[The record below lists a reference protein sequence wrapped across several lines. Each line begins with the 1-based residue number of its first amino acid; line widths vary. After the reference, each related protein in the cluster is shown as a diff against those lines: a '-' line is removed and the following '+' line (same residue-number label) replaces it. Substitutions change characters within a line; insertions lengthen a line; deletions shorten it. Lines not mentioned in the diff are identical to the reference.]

1 MLALQDRITNSSD
14 DELPAVL
21 DSISEWCWPR
31 GDLYYWTG
39 VLNRFDT
46 ILENV
51 CRDYEVSKI
60 QANDFTPLTKRLVVS
75 ILRFSRLLIENCTNR
90 KLYNSFEHLNE
101 LFYTRDLDVLEA
113 TLRLVLRAAQQHNS
127 HHPRHEFQISKDRLT
142 TLAMIWTPRDHGV
155 SLVDVAQPDVKMPSE
170 LSHVRFQFFRRSGPA
185 ATNSN
190 ALASAQPVA
199 SSSTQP
205 TTDSSRVARTTASPH
220 QSQHLQRH
228 HNESLSTPTRSRNR
242 DQRPTMLPAL
252 SSGTLPVTPTR
263 TDDRNDSGPTPQS
276 GSTSAAAA
284 ATAAGGRREGLIT
297 VDLGKITSANGD
309 LADLLAKAVEAY
321 EIPPEERFEL
331 FQRIRLALGLQDA
344 QARKQLLIC
353 RLLSIASYGLVIN
366 ESTANTQL
374 FLYEPDLIQRIAAL
388 VDPVQKLDMSIQS
401 SGFYALETLGRY
413 RSKVSVVVN
422 SVNASVNHGIILS
435 VLRSLIDDLRKD
447 TPASSDHFVDS
458 IFSFVAFI
466 ATNSSASHT
475 IVGAGLIPLLVDLVN
490 IPNPD
495 LYMVQRTV
503 SRAMGLID
511 SLTYAVP
518 QAFDLFCNARGLD
531 VVVDRIKAEV
541 DRDIEDAS
549 ADRMSDSVF
558 GEPGPDNLYGRLA
571 FGRSSLLRAMIK
583 SISQMMNGT
592 GTGDGLR
599 NLINTTLPDSLK
611 RIILNRSIF
620 GPLILALAIGITS
633 TFVHNEP
640 TSLAILQEAKIPEV
654 LFDAIEAD
662 IEAHWDVIYAIP
674 NAIGAICLNQAGLDL
689 FNSRQLIPE
698 LFSLFTSER
707 HSKVFQDRDN
717 ANMFGAAI
725 DELMRHQPSLKPLV
739 MESIM
744 RSLDAI
750 DQMGRTFVLPQ
761 EAKARA
767 AYGLLPVGDA
777 AADEAAAA
785 ALEGFSGGRSV
796 ALADVVTDEPDP
808 IRKEDITK
816 LESNPV
822 IASIDVV
829 ARFLEGLFQTT
840 SHCKD
845 FIKMDGLDKLL
856 GFYSLPCLPYD
867 FSVSLLADSLV
878 TLVRVMAEISPSTV
892 LIAMLRDVKTASE
905 EVAALFGVSDK
916 SFASLTYD
924 NTVSRLLWMAA
935 PRDGAEAERANLAF
949 HKLVGLCS
957 RTHLFTDVCTITYV
971 GHKLPSIFL
980 QTLVSSKTSGT
991 ISIEELGAIHRALA
1005 WENMLLKTSLPP
1017 PPPSSG
1023 TPKTDAEGKANH
1035 SLQTASQQQQTS
1047 PTTAD
1052 PSGSTTDTGTADSS
1066 STQTS
1071 QVQRTPQH
1079 GVPDDLLQ
1087 DLAGTVE
1094 QSAPPAGS
1102 VQSQEE
1108 DPRQKNAAALRYV
1121 ASQIPSSL
1129 TSLFEETI
1137 RYLVPRRSVD
1147 AAHKTAAYSAS
1158 VEIAKFL
1165 KEHLTWRESSNGIN
1179 SFAFAVLMIC
1189 QTTCLLFD
1197 ERPGSPVVYPAMLRA
1212 WDKQG
1217 GLDALFDLFRRYVAE
1232 IDHFYNGHGNSIE
1245 LSPTDI
1251 DEAGIK
1257 LGHTCG
1263 GLKVTLGLLLKLV
1276 HCKGLTDSSQTTQL
1290 IRDGGKDVFEP
1301 HAYLVKIRSKVLQ
1314 LLLSVWDKPWLPSL
1328 PASVNRLMLQNL
1340 LTILKAQNE
1349 AAPAPKK
1356 SSITS
1361 GSSAAPGT
1369 LESSMPTL
1377 LNMRSPFAFGSAP
1390 RVVPAPVRAAP
1401 NEDRVRTLV
1410 DMGFPENAA
1419 RHALS
1424 RCQNSVNAAT
1434 EYLLAHEDLVAD
1446 YRNNPNQPWNDDSTS
1461 GSGATEAQ
1469 AGARGTGDLT
1479 AQPSDSVSDVAAP
1492 AAPATDDDADEW
1504 VDQDE
1509 SFNARDE
1516 PAAAGEGMPDAT
1528 MTDAATAS
1536 NEAANSVSDKKPEA
1550 DDTMDADKVAKMK
1563 ADLDKHRTVLRAS
1576 LVERGLELADRH
1588 PALVFEVKS
1597 AIMLQASDRAQA
1609 VGRIEMLVKVIDS
1622 EASAAFGTKAD
1633 FIALRMQLLAL
1644 VLHDEQI
1651 FKKLDRD
1658 VATTVLRSLEGLIQL
1673 YGSCSSTFEGTSI
1686 AATTSQGAAAQTE
1699 STSSTQPAKAPK
1711 WLASL
1716 ILALVG
1722 VLGFSEDIA
1731 EVKPDD
1737 AMLDAPVD
1745 ANSSPTGATAGSN
1758 ANSAEATT
1766 SDSTTSATGSATDK
1780 PALPRVRVGS
1790 VPISDSLF
1798 HFALQIFR
1806 EATSL
1811 ERNDLLAA
1819 FRLLTVLTRSHSYA
1833 ARFAREGGVRLIFEP
1848 FRVLEPKH
1856 VSGCQPF
1863 VAIVL
1868 RHIVEDSQTL
1878 ATVVAQEIH
1887 SLVAQSRNKTSD
1899 TSTLVRQLDCAILRD
1914 PDIFLE
1920 AAAAK
1925 VEMTEYSPTK
1935 GSGHVKLLQETS
1947 AADAAAKE
1955 SPSDLAGNGQA
1966 SLASLRLG
1974 DDPMEAGPAGPTVDG
1989 ATDKTADEPA
1999 FFKTAAQACATNAPS
2014 EEVDGLMG
2022 YLLTELL
2029 KSTGRKS
2036 QSSTGVQ
2043 SSASSNAVAPVEAR
2057 GTGIDAS
2064 HGASAEADPNASSG
2078 QSLEKTEEEK
2088 QDDIAFFYSSF
2099 LMQCLTELLSSY
2111 SSCKTSFV
2119 NFNKKRLFAA
2129 AAGVVGTPVSTPAA
2143 SATGSV
2149 AFAPGTPGG
2158 KDATR
2163 SRAGILSTF
2172 LTELVPAGF
2181 LSSYDSSQLRR
2192 KMTLSNWAMSV
2203 LVALSADVSLHIDVK
2218 EVPIDLIAVRKTVL
2232 DAIARSIK
2240 EAASSSEPI
2249 EVRYGRLYALSDLC
2263 YRLLIARPNS
2273 TGGKQT
2279 EDLTLHMAKTMLEK
2293 NFVTVLTSAIADV
2306 DLNLPTVKSLLE
2318 AILRP
2323 LEHLTKVAIRMGK
2336 AKDKNSTRAVIDES
2350 EDDTDYSSDYDME
2363 EAFDDDDEDDQ
2374 DIEREETPDF
2384 YRNSSLGMHTGEM
2397 ETGLEDDEMSDEEMD
2412 DDEDMEMEDFDS
2424 ETGSELST
2432 DEELEGMDGDGPH
2445 IMEITDSDTDMDSS
2459 SDEDSDLD
2467 DDGRTHS
2474 HGHGSHHD
2482 DPSVIDEE
2490 DEWTDEDDED
2500 EGDSDLDDEDEET
2513 LDFVFED
2520 GVDGM
2525 PAIPEEFEDGD
2536 DAALMDGD
2544 VGETIMDDEEI
2555 EMLEEDSFD
2564 GGMDRDDMSQ
2574 LELAEEYHAPVDDRF
2589 GANWGWTS
2597 VTDPRMPGSG
2607 VSVDRPRAAGLLPPN
2622 FFLPNALANMGS
2634 GTGGHRRRNLL
2645 DFDSMMAPRRTAPPS
2660 DEISTHPLLVDQSDA
2675 DASHHAGRGPRRG
2688 SAGGQLPSGYAD
2700 WAQSVEEFVGEG
2712 ALQFLENLLARGG
2725 VANQGIRIELGD
2737 GGRMRIDSIDVGGR
2751 GGRGGHHNHHHHHHY
2766 SHTQHGQTV
2775 LGGEMQR
2782 AATSRQAAAMNDPVT
2797 LAQSFTP
2804 MPTLTRWS
2812 EEALILLP
2820 SSTVSSE
2827 RTSKMRAHLVNA
2839 LLPGFRKNRL
2849 ETRRQLEEDRKALEQ
2864 AKKTRESAEA
2874 ELKRLR
2880 EGKERTEQEL
2890 EEARERL
2897 RQGEER
2903 ARQMLAD
2910 DEAARERQTCGASGS
2925 AAPVA
2930 APRGENA
2937 EISPDATDAIA
2948 ASAVSAAA
2956 TTNAT
2961 ASESAPDS
2969 TAVVADDV
2977 EMADA
2982 EPAPTRSSTAQP
2994 SEATAS
3000 TASSNTQAQSST
3012 EATRTTISINGEEI
3026 DISDTGIDPT
3036 FLEALPDDLREEVL
3050 NQHFRERRA
3059 AEATSNLPQPTSIAP
3074 EFLDALPP
3082 ELRAEVI
3089 QQEAL
3094 ETSRRRIREQ
3104 MTSRGSGDRPSQG
3117 AAQAAGEGV
3126 PGASSAPAGGAD
3138 SGSGATDGGNENLS
3152 FSFPADSIEAMLRD
3166 GSGGVLDSM
3175 AMATLGIEAGEGR
3188 SRQHRRFD
3196 EEEDSQ
3202 DVSSGTVRA
3211 VPGPAA
3217 GRLGAMPIRML
3228 NASGGARPGGT
3239 DARDGAA
3246 GQAAR
3251 AGAQRD
3257 AIQLLDKSGLATL
3270 VRLLFFP
3277 QMNAKQTALHK
3288 VLANLCENAKTRSEL
3303 LHLLLMVLSEGS
3315 ADAHA
3320 VDRSFVS
3327 MSNRAN
3333 RMHSTPSRPTPK
3345 RANSVPA
3352 SAVHQGGQGSAGS
3365 TAPLS
3370 KTGDEAPFLIA
3381 SRSIE
3386 TLLHLTSV
3394 NVDAATWFLRND
3406 SRPAKKAK
3414 GKEKEKEKEKETDA
3428 SERGT
3433 APINVLLGLLSK
3445 ETILG
3450 NSQLVDSLLALISTA
3465 TKPLTWITRK
3475 SSDANGKPAASS
3487 SDASNAAA
3495 TSVEMMRS
3503 DGPNGEN
3510 SEQVPAAAATAAIA
3524 ATAPAASSSN
3534 TEAGTTADGGETQTA
3549 AKTAESKAEERE
3561 NVVPEIPAERLC
3573 NLVKPLATAI
3583 SSKGFQHTLAIAWH
3597 VDVLEGA
3604 RSSICGA
3611 LQEQANQASK
3621 MLVGDLDALLATL
3634 PEPVEEDE
3642 EEEGDKKANT
3652 STGAAGGVGVGGS
3665 GSGSGAGDVTPGQAA
3680 TAAAAAAAAGVT
3692 QSGIVISGPTVTDR
3706 LSAMSGAQ
3714 RIESKALARLASP
3727 ANAQAVLLRSLRA
3740 LNYIMTGR

>member
-1 MLALQDRITNSSD
+1 MKITKTPKRLAAAAPEVVALQDRITKSSD

-51 CRDYEVSKI
+51 CRDYDVSNI
-60 QANDFTPLTKRLVVS
+60 QVNHFTPLTKRLVVS
-75 ILRFSRLLIENCTNR
+75 LLRFSRLLIENCTNR
-90 KLYNSFEHLNE
+90 KLYSSFEHLNQ
-101 LFYTRDLDVLEA
+101 LLYTRDLDVLEA

-127 HHPRHEFQISKDRLT
+127 HHPRHDFQISKERLT
-142 TLAMIWTPRDHGV
+142 TLAMIWTPRDHGL
-155 SLVDVAQPDVKMPSE
+155 SLVDVAQPENNMPSE
-170 LSHVRFQFFRRSGPA
+170 LSHVRFQFFRRSAPA
-185 ATNSN
+185 ANS
-190 ALASAQPVA
+190 ASATSQPVA
-199 SSSTQP
+199 SSSALSS
-205 TTDSSRVARTTASPH
+205 TDSNRAARNAASPH
-220 QSQHLQRH
+220 QSQHFQH
-228 HNESLSTPTRSRNR
+228 HNHATSTPTRSRNR
-242 DQRPTMLPAL
+242 DQRPAMLPAL
-252 SSGTLPVTPTR
+252 SAGALPATPTR
-263 TDDRNDSGPTPQS
+263 TDDRSDAGAAAQS
-276 GSTSAAAA
+276 GSTSAAA
-284 ATAAGGRREGLIT
+284 GRREGLIT
-297 VDLGKITSANGD
+297 VDLGKITDANAD
-309 LADLLAKAVEAY
+309 PADLLAKAVETY

-331 FQRIRLALGLQDA
+331 FQRIRLALGLQHEP
-344 QARKQLLIC
+344 ARRQLLVC
-353 RLLSIASYGLVIN
+353 RLLAIASYGLVIN
-366 ESTANTQL
+366 ESIANTQL

-388 VDPVQKLDMSIQS
+388 VDPVQKLDMAIQS
-401 SGFYALETLGRY
+401 SAFYALDSLGRY
-413 RSKVSVVVN
+413 RTRMTVVLN

-435 VLRSLIDDLRKD
+435 VLRNLIDDLRTH
-447 TPASSDHFVDS
+447 TPVSSDHFVDS
-458 IFSFVAFI
+458 VLSFIAFVA
-466 ATNSSASHT
+466 TSSSASHT

-495 LYMVQRTV
+495 RYMVQRTV
-503 SRAMGLID
+503 SRAIGLVD

-541 DRDIEDAS
+541 DRDIEDGS

-571 FGRSSLLRAMIK
+571 FGRASLLRAMFK
-583 SISQMMNGT
+583 SITQMMAST

-599 NLINTTLPDSLK
+599 NLVNTTLPNSLK

-620 GPLILALAIGITS
+620 GPQILALAILITS

-689 FNSRQLIPE
+689 FNSRPLIPK

-717 ANMFGAAI
+717 ANAFGAAI
-725 DELMRHQPSLKPLV
+725 DELMRHQPSLKTLV
-739 MESIM
+739 MDSIM
-744 RSLDAI
+744 RSLDEI
-750 DQMGRTFVLPQ
+750 HQMGRDFELPQ
-761 EAKARA
+761 DAKARA

-777 AADEAAAA
+777 AADQAAAA
-785 ALEGFSGGRSV
+785 AADGSASGRAV

-845 FIKMDGLDKLL
+845 FIKMDGFDKLL

-878 TLVRVMAEISPSTV
+878 TLVRLMAEISPSTV
-892 LIAMLRDVKTASE
+892 LIAMLRDVKAASE
-905 EVAALFGVSDK
+905 EVAALFGVPDK

-935 PRDGAEAERANLAF
+935 PRDDAEAERANLAF
-949 HKLVGLCS
+949 RKLVGLCS

-980 QTLVSSKTSGT
+980 QTLVASSTSGT
-991 ISIEELGAIHRALA
+991 ISLEELGAIHRACA

-1017 PPPSSG
+1017 PPPSTG
-1023 TPKTDAEGKANH
+1023 GAGKPDAEAKPADPA
-1035 SLQTASQQQQTS
+1035 QTASQQPASSAT
-1047 PTTAD
+1047 PD
-1052 PSGSTTDTGTADSS
+1052 PSGAANANAAAGS
-1066 STQTS
+1066 STQST

-1094 QSAPPAGS
+1094 QRAQSAGS
-1102 VQSQEE
+1102 GQPQEE
-1108 DPRQKNAAALRYV
+1108 DPRQRNAAALRYV

-1129 TSLFEETI
+1129 TSLFEETV
-1137 RYLVPRRSVD
+1137 RYLAPRRSVD
-1147 AAHKTAAYSAS
+1147 AAHKAAAYMAS

-1179 SFAFAVLMIC
+1179 SFAFAMLMIC
-1189 QTTCLLFD
+1189 QTSCLLFD
-1197 ERPGSPVVYPAMLRA
+1197 ERPSSPAVYPAILRA

-1232 IDHFYNGHGNSIE
+1232 IDRFYNGHGNSIE

-1263 GLKVTLGLLLKLV
+1263 GLKATLGVLLKLV
-1276 HCKGLTDSSQTTQL
+1276 HCKGLTDSAQTTQL

-1301 HAYLVKIRSKVLQ
+1301 HAYLVQIRLRVLQ

-1328 PASVNRLMLQNL
+1328 PASINRLMLQNL

-1349 AAPAPKK
+1349 SAPAPKK
-1356 SSITS
+1356 STTAS
-1361 GSSAAPGT
+1361 GASGAAGT
-1369 LESSMPTL
+1369 LEATMPTL

-1390 RVVPAPVRAAP
+1390 RVIPPLVRRPP
-1401 NEDRVRTLV
+1401 NEERVRTMV

-1424 RCQNSVNAAT
+1424 RCQNNLNAAT
-1434 EYLLAHEDLVAD
+1434 EYLLTHDDLVVH
-1446 YRNNPNQPWNDDSTS
+1446 YRDNPNQPWNDDSTP
-1461 GSGATEAQ
+1461 GAAEAQ
-1469 AGARGTGDLT
+1469 NATRATAAST
-1479 AQPSDSVSDVAAP
+1479 AQPANDASAAAAPGAP
-1492 AAPATDDDADEW
+1492 AAAAANDDADEW
-1504 VDQDE
+1504 EDQDD
-1509 SFNARDE
+1509 NAPVRDE
-1516 PAAAGEGMPDAT
+1516 SNAASGGVPDAP
-1528 MTDAATAS
+1528 MADAGAS
-1536 NEAANSVSDKKPEA
+1536 SGSSAQVSDKPSET
-1550 DDTMDADKVAKMK
+1550 DDTMDAVKVAATK
-1563 ADLDKHRTVLRAS
+1563 ADLDRFRTDLRAS
-1576 LVERGLELADRH
+1576 LVERGLELADHH

-1597 AIMLQASDRAQA
+1597 AILLQASERAQA
-1609 VGRIEMLVKVIDS
+1609 MARIEMLVQVIDS
-1622 EASAAFGTKAD
+1622 EASAAFGAKAD

-1651 FKKLDRD
+1651 FKQLDRD
-1658 VATTVLRSLEGLIQL
+1658 VATSVLRSLEALIQL
-1673 YGSCSSTFEGTSI
+1673 YGSRSSTTPEASGT
-1686 AATTSQGAAAQTE
+1686 AQHP
-1699 STSSTQPAKAPK
+1699 STSATQPAKSSSTPPK

-1722 VLGFSEDIA
+1722 ILGFSEDIA

-1737 AMLDAPVD
+1737 ALLDAPVEAD
-1745 ANSSPTGATAGSN
+1745 TVASSAPEQTSDK
-1758 ANSAEATT
+1758 SAEAAV
-1766 SDSTTSATGSATDK
+1766 DSTTSTTTTTTAEK
-1780 PALPRVRVGS
+1780 PILPRVRVGS
-1790 VPISDSLF
+1790 VPISDALF

-1806 EATSL
+1806 EATTL

-1819 FRLLTVLTRSHSYA
+1819 FRLLTVLTRNHSYA
-1833 ARFAREGGVRLIFEP
+1833 ARFAREGGVRLILEP
-1848 FRVLEPKH
+1848 FRVLEPKQ

-1863 VAIVL
+1863 VAMVL
-1868 RHIVEDSQTL
+1868 RHIVEDAQTL
-1878 ATVVAQEIH
+1878 ATVMSQEIH

-1899 TSTLVRQLDCAILRD
+1899 TSTLIRQLDCAILRD
-1914 PDIFLE
+1914 PDAFLE
-1920 AAAAK
+1920 SAVAK

-1935 GSGHVKLLQETS
+1935 GSGHIKLIQDPSATETTAS
-1947 AADAAAKE
+1947 KE
-1955 SPSDLAGNGQA
+1955 SPSDLADNGQA

-1974 DDPMEAGPAGPTVDG
+1974 DDPMESTADG
-1989 ATDKTADEPA
+1989 ANGKTADEPA
-1999 FFKTAAQACATNAPS
+1999 FFKAATQSSAVHAPS
-2014 EEVDGLMG
+2014 EELDALMG

-2029 KSTGRKS
+2029 KSTARKP
-2036 QSSTGVQ
+2036 QSTSGAQTGTAANAN
-2043 SSASSNAVAPVEAR
+2043 ASGANQDVAQVEA
-2057 GTGIDAS
+2057 GGAGSDAS
-2064 HGASAEADPNASSG
+2064 NGAPAAAGSTASPG
-2078 QSLEKTEEEK
+2078 QPQEKTEEEK

-2111 SSCKTSFV
+2111 ASCKTSFV
-2119 NFNKKRLFAA
+2119 NYNKKRLFAA
-2129 AAGVVGTPVSTPAA
+2129 AIGASATPVSTPAA
-2143 SATGSV
+2143 SASAGV

-2158 KDATR
+2158 KDAAR

-2181 LSSYDSSQLRR
+2181 LSSFESSELRR

-2203 LVALSADVSLHIDVK
+2203 LVALSADVSVHSDVK
-2218 EVPIDLIAVRKTVL
+2218 EVPADLISVRKTVL
-2232 DAIARSIK
+2232 DAIARAIK
-2240 EAASSSEPI
+2240 EAASSSEAI

-2273 TGGKQT
+2273 PGGKQT

-2336 AKDKNSTRAVIDES
+2336 AKDKNTSRAVIDES
-2350 EDDTDYSSDYDME
+2350 EDDTEFSSDYDMD
-2363 EAFDDDDEDDQ
+2363 EAFDDDDDDDHDIGRED
-2374 DIEREETPDF
+2374 TPDF

-2397 ETGLEDDEMSDEEMD
+2397 ETGLDDDEMTDEDMD

-2432 DEELEGMDGDGPH
+2432 DEELEGLDGDDPH
-2445 IMEITDSDTDMDSS
+2445 VMEITDSDTDMDDS
-2459 SDEDSDLD
+2459 SDSDSDSDSD
-2467 DDGRTHS
+2467 DHTHS
-2474 HGHGSHHD
+2474 HGHGSHGD
-2482 DPSVIDEE
+2482 DVSIVDEE
-2490 DEWTDEDDED
+2490 DEWTDEDDD
-2500 EGDSDLDDEDEET
+2500 EGDSDLDDDDEET

-2520 GVDGM
+2520 GEDGEDGM
-2525 PAIPEEFEDGD
+2525 PAIPEEFDEGD

-2544 VGETIMDDEEI
+2544 VGDGLMDDEEI
-2555 EMLEEDSFD
+2555 EMLEEDSMD
-2564 GGMDRDDMSQ
+2564 GGMDQDDLSQ
-2574 LELAEEYHAPVDDRF
+2574 LELAEEYVAPVDDRF
-2589 GANWGWTS
+2589 GANWGWTNA
-2597 VTDPRMPGSG
+2597 TDPRMAGSG
-2607 VSVDRPRAAGLLPPN
+2607 DRPRSSGLLPPN
-2622 FFLPNALANMGS
+2622 FFLPNAIANMAS

-2645 DFDSMMAPRRTAPPS
+2645 DFDSMMAPRRMAPPS

-2675 DASHHAGRGPRRG
+2675 DANRHAGRGGRNG
-2688 SAGGQLPSGYAD
+2688 VGGGLLPSGYAD
-2700 WAQSVEEFVGEG
+2700 WAQSVEDFVGEG
-2712 ALQFLENLLARGG
+2712 ALQFLENLLTRGG
-2725 VANQGIRIELGD
+2725 ASNQGIRIELGD
-2737 GGRMRIDSIDVGGR
+2737 GGRMRIDSIDVSGR
-2751 GGRGGHHNHHHHHHY
+2751 PGRAGHHHHHHHHPH
-2766 SHTQHGQTV
+2766 SHTQHGQAV
-2775 LGGEMQR
+2775 LGGDGQR
-2782 AATSRQAAAMNDPVT
+2782 ALTSRQAAAMNDPVV

-2804 MPTLTRWS
+2804 STTLARWS

-2820 SSTVSSE
+2820 SATVSSE
-2827 RTSKMRAHLVNA
+2827 CTSKVRAHLINA
-2839 LLPGFRKNRL
+2839 LLPGFKKNRL

-2864 AKKTRESAEA
+2864 AKKTREQAEA

-2880 EGKERTEQEL
+2880 EGKERTEKEL

-2910 DEAARERQTCGASGS
+2910 GDAAFQTPAAESSSS
-2925 AAPVA
+2925 AAPLA
-2930 APRGENA
+2930 AAQAGEHQ
-2937 EISPDATDAIA
+2937 TA
-2948 ASAVSAAA
+2948 ASVAEANAPAVPTAANAAGSEPTQSSVASAA
-2956 TTNAT
+2956 
-2961 ASESAPDS
+2961 
-2969 TAVVADDV
+2969 VADDV

-2982 EPAPTRSSTAQP
+2982 ESAPTGSAATQP
-2994 SEATAS
+2994 AE
-3000 TASSNTQAQSST
+3000 ASSSAAASTQAQTSA
-3012 EATRTTISINGEEI
+3012 EAARTTISINGEEI

-3059 AEATSNLPQPTSIAP
+3059 AEATNNLPQPTSIAP

-3094 ETSRRRIREQ
+3094 EASRRRIREQ
-3104 MTSRGSGDRPSQG
+3104 MASRGTGDRPDQGSAQTAREG
-3117 AAQAAGEGV
+3117 AAPAATSDAAGAD
-3126 PGASSAPAGGAD
+3126 GAGSAD
-3138 SGSGATDGGNENLS
+3138 RRNDYL
-3152 FSFPADSIEAMLRD
+3152 DSIEEILRD
-3166 GSGGVLDSM
+3166 GPGGVPDPM
-3175 AMATLGIEAGEGR
+3175 AIAFLHNEHGDGR
-3188 SRQHRRFD
+3188 NRQHRRFD

-3211 VPGPAA
+3211 VPASTSA
-3217 GRLGAMPIRML
+3217 RLGAMPIRML

-3239 DARDGAA
+3239 DTREVAPIQPSRG
-3246 GQAAR
+3246 GP
-3251 AGAQRD
+3251 QRD

-3277 QMNAKQTALHK
+3277 QMNAKQTNLHK

-3303 LHLLLMVLSEGS
+3303 LNLLLMVLSEGS
-3315 ADAHA
+3315 VDAHA

-3345 RANSVPA
+3345 RANTGPA
-3352 SAVHQGGQGSAGS
+3352 SAVQPQQSGQVSAGS

-3394 NVDAATWFLRND
+3394 NEEAAMWFLRND
-3406 SRPAKKAK
+3406 ARPPKRAK
-3414 GKEKEKEKEKETDA
+3414 GKEKETDA
-3428 SERGT
+3428 SERGS

-3445 ETILG
+3445 ETILV

-3465 TKPLTWITRK
+3465 TKPLLWIARNKTG
-3475 SSDANGKPAASS
+3475 DANAKATTSAPS
-3487 SDASNAAA
+3487 ASNEAA
-3495 TSVEMMRS
+3495 TSTEMVRS
-3503 DGPNGEN
+3503 DGPNAST
-3510 SEQVPAAAATAAIA
+3510 SEQPSSGAAGAAATSSTTVGGAA
-3524 ATAPAASSSN
+3524 P
-3534 TEAGTTADGGETQTA
+3534 GETPSA
-3549 AKTAESKAEERE
+3549 AKSAQPGADERE
-3561 NVVPEIPAERLC
+3561 NTIPDIPAERLR

-3583 SSKGFQHTLAIAWH
+3583 SSKGFQNTLAIAWH
-3597 VDVLEGA
+3597 VDLLEDA
-3604 RSSICGA
+3604 RATICGA
-3611 LQEQANQASK
+3611 LREQANQASRS
-3621 MLVGDLDALLATL
+3621 LVGDLDALLSTL
-3634 PEPVEEDE
+3634 PEPVEEA
-3642 EEEGDKKANT
+3642 GADKKAGGEASGEGDLT
-3652 STGAAGGVGVGGS
+3652 PGAAAS
-3665 GSGSGAGDVTPGQAA
+3665 AS
-3680 TAAAAAAAAGVT
+3680 AAAASVGVT

-3714 RIESKALARLASP
+3714 RIESKALATLASP